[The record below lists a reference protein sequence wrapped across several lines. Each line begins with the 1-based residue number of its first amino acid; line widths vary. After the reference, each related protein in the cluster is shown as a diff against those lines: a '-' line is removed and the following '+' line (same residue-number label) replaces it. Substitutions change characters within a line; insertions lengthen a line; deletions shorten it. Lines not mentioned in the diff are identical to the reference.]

1 MSRSNRSTWLI
12 TRQLAETPRLVRRRL
27 SRYWRPV
34 PVPSLR
40 EFLCAVACYVTL
52 GALGWS
58 LLTADPRAAAVAGCG
73 LLLLSKLVDRPANP
87 SQRKDSKA

>member
-1 MSRSNRSTWLI
+1 MSRPNRSTWLI
-12 TRQLAETPRLVRRRL
+12 TRQLSETPRLVRRRL

-40 EFLCAVACYVTL
+40 ELLCAVAIYLTL

-58 LLTADPRAAAVAGCG
+58 LLTADPRAAGVCGVG
-73 LLLLSKLVDRPANP
+73 LLLLSKLLDRPANP
-87 SQRKDSKA
+87 SQRKDSNA